1 MRRTN
6 RLRLSLQQKR
16 DIGGYVFVL
25 PFTIG
30 FVLFFLYPFIQ
41 SIMFSLSEVKLVQGG
56 FELVYKGLDNY
67 SYVFLKHGT
76 FVRDLGETV
85 LATLKSVPLILVF
98 SFFAACLL
106 NQKFRGRG
114 VARAIFFLPV
124 IMGAGAV
131 LELEQVNY
139 MMELAM
145 AQAAGGTAGVGE
157 ILVPFMQSLRLPK
170 FFIDYILYAI
180 AEVVGVIRASGIQIL
195 IFLAGLQSVPASLYE
210 AADVEGATG
219 WERFWMI
226 TFPLVSPLILT
237 SMVYTVID
245 SFTGSTNTVLTLV
258 RTTILTGAG
267 FGASAAMAWV
277 YFATIGA
284 LLAVMMAIV
293 SKRVFYQ
300 R

>member
-1 MRRTN
+1 MKPTN
-6 RLRLSLQQKR
+6 RFKLSLQQKR

-41 SIMFSLSEVKLVQGG
+41 SIMFSLSEVRLAQGG
-56 FELVYKGLDNY
+56 FDLVFVGLRNY
-67 SYVFLKHGT
+67 DYVFFKHGT
-76 FVRDLGETV
+76 FVRDLVETV

-114 VARAIFFLPV
+114 IARAIFFLPV

-139 MMELAM
+139 MMEMAM
-145 AQAAGGTAGVGE
+145 AEAAGGTAGVGE
-157 ILVPFMQSLRLPK
+157 VLVPFLESLRLPK
-170 FFIDYILYAI
+170 FFIEYILYAI
-180 AEVVGVIRASGIQIL
+180 AEVAGVIRASGIQIL

-226 TFPLVSPLILT
+226 TFPLVSPLIIT
-237 SMVYTVID
+237 NIVYTVID

-277 YFATIGA
+277 YFALVGA
-284 LLAVMMAIV
+284 MLAIMMAIV
-293 SKRVFYQ
+293 SRRVFYQ

>member
-1 MRRTN
+1 
-6 RLRLSLQQKR
+6 
-16 DIGGYVFVL
+16 
-25 PFTIG
+25 
-30 FVLFFLYPFIQ
+30 
-41 SIMFSLSEVKLVQGG
+41 
-56 FELVYKGLDNY
+56 
-67 SYVFLKHGT
+67 
-76 FVRDLGETV
+76 
-85 LATLKSVPLILVF
+85 
-98 SFFAACLL
+98 
-106 NQKFRGRG
+106 
-114 VARAIFFLPV
+114 
-124 IMGAGAV
+124 
-131 LELEQVNY
+131 